1 MNLDIKTHSWRRQ
14 AHHRDG
20 GGFCNV
26 QQASRTGSALEVAQW
41 MVHHFFEEKE
51 NVPPPV
57 RGVSL
62 AALHARPERLRVTWM
77 GHSTT
82 LIQTPSANLLTDP
95 IFSRRASPVP
105 FAGPARLVPPPLA
118 ISALP
123 PIDVVLCS
131 HDHYDHLDRASAK
144 EIRRRFRPT
153 FFAPLGVKKRLDRWG
168 VGPAI
173 EMDWGQYVDLNGMRL
188 HCAPA
193 RHFSGR
199 SLFDRNATLWASW
212 YVEEPAAGGLRFYY
226 AGDSAY
232 AEHFGAVRKNL
243 GAPEVA
249 LLPIGAYRPRWFMQ
263 PVHMDPA
270 QAVQAFLDLEA
281 RHFVPVHWGTFDLAE
296 EPAGEAPRLAHRHA
310 AAHSVAQHLH
320 VLDVGQ
326 SFDLT
331 TADAALP
338 APGTPASAV

>member
-1 MNLDIKTHSWRRQ
+1 MDLNVKAHPWRQ
-14 AHHRDG
+14 QTHHRNS

-26 QQASRTGSALEVAQW
+26 QQASRAGSALEAARWIAQ
-41 MVHHFFEEKE
+41 HFFEKKE

-62 AALHARPERLRVTWM
+62 DTLYARPERLRVTWV

-82 LIQTPSANLLTDP
+82 LLQTPSANLLTDP

-131 HDHYDHLDRASAK
+131 HDHYDHLDRASIT
-144 EIRRRFRPT
+144 EIHRRFRPT
-153 FFAPLGVKKRLDRWG
+153 FFVPLGIKKRLDRWG
-168 VGPAI
+168 VGPTL
-173 EMDWGQYVDLNGMRL
+173 EMDWGQYAHLDGLRL

-193 RHFSGR
+193 HHFSGR
-199 SLFDRNATLWASW
+199 SLFDRDATLWASW
-212 YVEEPAAGGLRFYY
+212 YVEEPAADGLRFYY

-232 AEHFGAVRKNL
+232 AEHFKRL
-243 GAPEVA
+243 REYFGAPEVA
-249 LLPIGAYRPRWFMQ
+249 VLPIGAYQPRWFMR
-263 PVHMDPA
+263 PVHMDPKE
-270 QAVQAFLDLEA
+270 AVRAFLDLEA
-281 RHFVPVHWGTFDLAE
+281 HHFIPVHWGTFDLAE
-296 EPAGEAPRLAHRHA
+296 EPAGEAPRLTCRHA
-310 AAHSVAQHLH
+310 AAHGVAGRLH
-320 VLDVGQ
+320 VLDVGE

-331 TADAALP
+331 ETRFAGKA
-338 APGTPASAV
+338 GG